1 MIPEE
6 VNTESGLELAE
17 EHHPRIASDLLPEW
31 PVAVQAV
38 ILGIA
43 ILAQGTITPR
53 PKTTVVALAIAAG
66 IARDNIE
73 RNLLAEVTRW
83 RILFHVIEPRRHAIG
98 ILTTTDLAAAAVV
111 SEAPRCLHLHL
122 PKDTGAGASR
132 LNHLRGN
139 DRSVITNHPDH
150 LETVP
155 EIQSRR
161 GDIDAGLLTSAIAI
175 TIGIGLD
182 LQAASL
188 VPTDLLLHLK
198 VPGRSLGG
206 CLDRARYPDTI
217 PHHGP
222 NLREALVD

>member
-1 MIPEE
+1 MGSTPIHPRRSQHAAMKDPGGSEYGE
-6 VNTESGLELAE
+6 RAGTGRGASSSDRLRSPPRVARRSPSSDPRYRHSSSRHDHASSKDDRRRSRDRSRDRSRQHRTESTRRGHEVEDLI
-17 EHHPRIASDLLPEW
+17 PRYRA
-31 PVAVQAV
+31 
-38 ILGIA
+38 
-43 ILAQGTITPR
+43 
-53 PKTTVVALAIAAG
+53 KK
-66 IARDNIE
+66 ARHRDPDDDG
-73 RNLLAEVTRW
+73 
-83 RILFHVIEPRRHAIG
+83 PRR
-98 ILTTTDLAAAAVV
+98 
-111 SEAPRCLHLHL
+111 SRSR
-122 PKDTGAGASR
+122 AGASR

-139 DRSVITNHPDH
+139 DRSVITNRPDH